1 MLDAHFLCRQLS
13 FLYKFY
19 VCYVHTY
26 CARAVPRSWASALT
40 VGYHTSLCA
49 HGHPKGDRIVTTLHS
64 SNPYIQET
72 CVSECR

>member
-26 CARAVPRSWASALT
+26 CARAVPRSWASALI
-40 VGYHTSLCA
+40 VGYHISLYA
-49 HGHPKGDRIVTTLHS
+49 HGHPEGDRYHS
-64 SNPYIQET
+64 SFFKPLYP
-72 CVSECR
+72 RDLFK